1 MSKTHKTLILFFTI
15 LGFLLIIFGFLVKLE
30 HLPGLKYEI
39 ILGGGFALEA
49 LTVVLVV
56 FYSRKK
62 VG

>member
-30 HLPGLKYEI
+30 HWHVLKYEI
-39 ILGGGFALEA
+39 ILGGGFALEV